1 MVGPSK
7 ILTVSYG
14 TFSCTLEGFDEPFGT
29 MQAIAEYFRDLA
41 AQDRYFGAEP
51 PTPDAEMLHRIAER
65 EVQRRVESRVQENGI
80 ILRQQPD
87 SNTAP
92 GVVAPYAMANVLKSV
107 VQGGAAPSGMMSA
120 AAANKASATPEPAPE
135 TDAEDMPAS
144 EPMSSDV
151 SDKLARIRA
160 AVAKSE
166 TMQDAEED
174 TVEDEASDAQAHAA
188 PEADLWDTPDTAPD
202 MPELE
207 DTLASLMAEDEVNQ
221 PADSDSL
228 TDDAEDMA
236 EDSLAADEDATF
248 GDDFAEEGA
257 PDTPQDTLS
266 LPTMDQPVAEQP
278 VAAQS
283 SADEELD
290 EYDDFG
296 LFDEDDDDTPQAKAR
311 PAPSAVLAAAAP
323 VAGIAAHVAAKR
335 SGQDTT
341 AEAEEDQFEDD
352 FEEDEYEAEAEAE
365 IQPAKADVPDT
376 PPADVAPRAPERP
389 EPAQAQPSMAEVI
402 DEDDFEAELERE
414 LQDSARQEEER
425 HSIETLRS
433 EIRAVLGQT
442 GLSGQSETSL
452 IDELAVIEQEAV
464 IKHPHFNRK
473 AKKRIPGDTETTA
486 ERLLETANSALGE
499 HDSKRR
505 RETFEHIKVA
515 VAATRA
521 EEIVEGPRRRD
532 IEQDREIEK
541 YRAGMEA
548 PAPLDP
554 AMARAEQRAKVVEEQ
569 TSDEAWDEDED
580 VAESAPV
587 EEVAEIV
594 APKRAPATMRP
605 VAAPAP
611 TPVAEPEPYDA
622 SAGSPRPRRPAM
634 AGARK
639 TQRPSVARAPLVL
652 VSEQRVDTE
661 TAPSGPVRP
670 RRVRASQS
678 AEAIAVKPGSAP
690 VAKDTLDSF
699 KTFADDVDA
708 WLLDDQ
714 IEAAAAY
721 STHILGQ
728 QEFSRPELM
737 NFVLAY
743 NEGKEVSR
751 EDMLRGFGTLLREGR
766 LERGNAGAFRLA
778 PASEYDEPARKYAQR

>member
-1 MVGPSK
+1 MVGPNK

-80 ILRQQPD
+80 VLRQQPD

-107 VQGGAAPSGMMSA
+107 VQGGAAPAGMMTA
-120 AAANKASATPEPAPE
+120 AAAPKAPAAPEAEPAH
-135 TDAEDMPAS
+135 DAEDAPAS
-144 EPMSSDV
+144 EAVPSEV

-160 AVAKSE
+160 AVARSE
-166 TMQDAEED
+166 ATEED
-174 TVEDEASDAQAHAA
+174 AAAAEVFKAQAQAA
-188 PEADLWDTPDTAPD
+188 PVADLQNTPDTAPD

-207 DTLASLMAEDEVNQ
+207 DTLASLMAEGAADQ
-221 PADSDSL
+221 PAD
-228 TDDAEDMA
+228 TDILAGTAKDMD
-236 EDSLAADEDATF
+236 ETSRSADEDATL
-248 GDDFAEEGA
+248 GDDIAERGA
-257 PDTPQDTLS
+257 LDLPQDTPS
-266 LPTMDQPVAEQP
+266 QPTTDQPSAE
-278 VAAQS
+278 QS

-290 EYDDFG
+290 DYDDFG
-296 LFDEDDDDTPQAKAR
+296 LFDEDDDDTPQATAR
-311 PAPSAVLAAAAP
+311 PAPSAVMDAAAP

-352 FEEDEYEAEAEAE
+352 FEKEEHEAD
-365 IQPAKADVPDT
+365 IQPAEADFQDT
-376 PPADVAPRAPERP
+376 PAAEDAPRAPEMP
-389 EPAQAQPSMAEVI
+389 EPAPAHLSMAEVI
-402 DEDDFEAELERE
+402 DEEDFEVELERE
-414 LQDSARQEEER
+414 LQDAARQEEER
-425 HSIETLRS
+425 HSIESLRS
-433 EIRAVLGQT
+433 EIREVLGQT
-442 GLSGQSETSL
+442 GLSGQSESSL
-452 IDELAVIEQEAV
+452 IDELAVIEKEAI
-464 IKHPHFNRK
+464 IKHPYFNRK
-473 AKKRIPGDTETTA
+473 AKKRIPGDTDSTA

-499 HDSKRR
+499 HGSKRR

-580 VAESAPV
+580 VAKSAPV
-587 EEVAEIV
+587 EEVAEVV

-605 VAAPAP
+605 VATPAPAP
-611 TPVAEPEPYDA
+611 TPAAGPEPSDA
-622 SAGSPRPRRPAM
+622 SDANPRPRRPAM
-634 AGARK
+634 AGARR
-639 TQRPSVARAPLVL
+639 TQRPSAARAPLVL

-678 AEAIAVKPGSAP
+678 AEAIAAEPGNAP
-690 VAKDTLDSF
+690 VAKDTLESF
-699 KTFADDVDA
+699 KSFADDVDA

-721 STHILGQ
+721 LTHILGQ

-737 NFVLAY
+737 SFVLAY